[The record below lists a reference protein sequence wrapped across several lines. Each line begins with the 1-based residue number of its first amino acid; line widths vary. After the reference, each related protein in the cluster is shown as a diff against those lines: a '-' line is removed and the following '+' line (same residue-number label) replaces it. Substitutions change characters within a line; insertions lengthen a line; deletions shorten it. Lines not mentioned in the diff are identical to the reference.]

1 MCTGLFSV
9 LSRLIS
15 CRRPKLT
22 RETFKETIRRFTV
35 AGGQAEAICSGPGP
49 LCFAVIHAKDAEQVP
64 PARFL
69 ASLQPL
75 AQYLLPSPP
84 VHIIQ
89 LRMRTVSDAVLGL
102 GLDYGVMLMLWD
114 AGDK

>member
-1 MCTGLFSV
+1 M
-9 LSRLIS
+9 
-15 CRRPKLT
+15 
-22 RETFKETIRRFTV
+22 V
-35 AGGQAEAICSGPGP
+35 AGGQAEALCSGPGP

-69 ASLQPL
+69 ASLYPL

-84 VHIIQ
+84 VHMTQ
-89 LRMRTVSDAVLGL
+89 LRMRTVSDAVLLGL
-102 GLDYGVMLMLWD
+102 GLGYGVVLMLWD